1 MFEPTETVGGNIAA
15 RSPAKL
21 NLFLHIL
28 GKRADNYHNL
38 QTFFLFADWYDYLS
52 LREAE
57 GDTDEIRAS
66 GVFAGDLPA
75 ANSPNHLLRR
85 VFALVRRESGR
96 QFPPLRAAVQKNI
109 PVAAGLGGGS
119 GNAACLL
126 FLLNLFLR
134 LGMTGDDLLRLAAKL
149 GSDVPA
155 FVGGEHALAEG
166 RGEIL
171 MPADTAKDPIG
182 ELHYLLICPRL
193 ECSTA
198 RLFSQVTSDDYVE
211 RIELYAENIRPHF
224 WLGASYQNSFLR
236 ILLRSSAEFRLV
248 HSLVCAGTPG
258 KLGGRVFLSGSGSSL
273 FVVYKDTLKLKADE
287 VLLRNHLTKSS
298 PLKCVIKSC
307 RPI

>member
-1 MFEPTETVGGNIAA
+1 MTA

-52 LREAE
+52 LRESK

-66 GVFAGDLPA
+66 GVFADDLPA
-75 ANSPNHLLRR
+75 ADSPNHLMRR
-85 VFALVRRESGR
+85 TLALVRRESGM
-96 QFPPLRAAVQKNI
+96 QFPPLCAEVQKNI

-171 MPADTAKDPIG
+171 MPADTVKDPAG
-182 ELHYLLICPRL
+182 GLRYLLICPRL

-198 RLFSQVTSDDYVE
+198 KLFSQVTSDDYVE
-211 RIELYAENIRPHF
+211 RIELCAENIRPYF
-224 WLGASYQNSFLR
+224 WLGSSYQNSFLR
-236 ILLRSSAEFRLV
+236 ILLRSSAEFRRIY
-248 HSLVCAGTPG
+248 SLVSAGTPG
-258 KLGGRVFLSGSGSSL
+258 KLGGRVFLSGSGGCL
-273 FVVYKDTLKLKADE
+273 FVVYRDTLKLTEDE
-287 VLLRNHLTKSS
+287 VLLRNHLAKSS